1 MNDSPRVKFTAIS
14 SNSKT
19 GPIPTTITEKESC
32 PDVCPLKGGGGCYAE
47 TGHVNLHWS
56 KVAQSG
62 LSWSEFCSKIE
73 ALPTGEFWRHNVA
86 GDLPHYNGYI
96 SRSAMDLLITAN
108 KGKKG
113 FTYTH
118 HDMTIVSNR
127 IAVAIANV
135 YGFTV
140 NLSANN
146 PAHADELAALGIA
159 PVVTILPIDATG
171 ILFTPRGRKIVVCPA
186 TSENSNITCKS
197 CQLCALPNR
206 AGVIVGFPAHG
217 IQKKKTTANT
227 GNQAVL
233 SFVPMKTIKAKRE
246 DVSCETIQASE

>member
-1 MNDSPRVKFTAIS
+1 MNDMRVKFTAVS
-14 SNSKT
+14 SNTKT

-32 PDVCPLKGGGGCYAE
+32 PDVCPLKGGHGCYAE
-47 TGHVNLHWS
+47 SGHVNIHWG
-56 KVAQSG
+56 KVTVTG
-62 LSWSEFCSKIE
+62 LSWSEFCQKIE

-86 GDLPHYNGYI
+86 GDLPHNGGYI
-96 SRSAMDLLITAN
+96 SRKLMDLLVTAN
-108 KGKKG
+108 KGKNG

-118 HDMTIVSNR
+118 HDVSIVSNR
-127 IAVAIANV
+127 IAIASANA

-146 PAHADELAALGIA
+146 PAHADELAALEIG

-171 ILFTPRGRKIVVCPA
+171 ILFTPQRRKIVVCPA
-186 TSENSNITCKS
+186 TSEGSTVTCKT

-217 IQKKKTTANT
+217 IQKKKTTAST
-227 GNQAVL
+227 GNQAVI
-233 SFVPMKTIKAKRE
+233 SFVPMKTAKRSNVPRETIKAT
-246 DVSCETIQASE
+246 CA